1 MMQNKHPEFETDNN
15 KLEEE
20 MLVVLVTDLQ
30 EKHTA
35 ESSAIQKMIEIQVKW
50 LLLPN
55 VLMISNPNCILI

>member
-50 LLLPN
+50 CCY
-55 VLMISNPNCILI
+55 LMFL

>member
-1 MMQNKHPEFETDNN
+1 MMQNKHSEFETDNN

-35 ESSAIQKMIEIQVKW
+35 ESSAIQKMIEIQVNCLPPQKVVPSRKW
-50 LLLPN
+50 LKYR
-55 VLMISNPNCILI
+55 